1 MIFLKL
7 ISLLFS
13 KDASMDGQDQ
23 IVPNVSHYQDA
34 NMGHALIGLIL
45 AYVMLDGEV
54 TYATNQFASK

>member
-1 MIFLKL
+1 
-7 ISLLFS
+7 
-13 KDASMDGQDQ
+13 MDGQDQ
-23 IVPNVSHYQDA
+23 IVLHVSHYQDA